1 LNCSNISLFLDNR
14 IVEKTFMPTP
24 VSFYPITP
32 GGVPAAVTAPSAAFK
47 KEVSKVMA
55 SVVLFFAVY
64 VLLILLAVLLAIGCM
79 YAGIALIIAIP
90 RFITIMV
97 GAGLVGLGIMVFV
110 FLVKFI
116 FSVTRYDRTGIIK
129 IRETDHPKLFAFIRQ
144 LTKDTQT
151 PFPKHIYLSPE
162 VNACVFYDSSFLS
175 MFLPVKKNLQIG
187 LGLVNAVNLSEFK
200 AIMAHE
206 FGHFSQR
213 SMKLG
218 SFVYNVNR
226 VIYNML
232 YENTGYARSLQSW
245 ANISGYFA
253 FFAGLTVHIVNGIQ
267 WVLKHM
273 YGLINKNYMS
283 LSREME
289 FHADAVAASVSGS
302 ANCISALRRAELAGT
317 CYSNALQK
325 CNDLFKQKY
334 ITANLYPNQQSVTK
348 QIALDFKLELKND
361 LPVVNDDFLKTLNL
375 TRVNFKDQ
383 WASHPALE
391 ERETHLTSLNV
402 KADSCNDS
410 AWVLFNEA
418 EKWQRQLTEK
428 IYQQLELPADIQTI
442 DGDAFEKILQQDI
455 ALYSLPEVF
464 NNFYDKRQITMLNV
478 DEIAADESAAGEF
491 DAIFSTQN
499 ATLNAKI
506 TAGETDVHVLKAIAG
521 KQIDIKTFD
530 FDGEKYDRA
539 QAETIADKLQNELT
553 AMKQQLELADKEA
566 YRYFY
571 KLALKKDVVSA
582 GELKKGYA
590 EFFDLRKQ
598 SEFFLKD
605 AQGML
610 KELEPLYSGAKIT
623 LNEVHEIITRLKT
636 EETHFKEHLRTWSTG
651 GAFDHAAVLK
661 ERVQKFL
668 ESSYAYY
675 SADQFFNSELND
687 LHSIAAESWQAVNEF
702 LFRKFK
708 QLLEVQVRLIKT

>member
-1 LNCSNISLFLDNR
+1 ML
-14 IVEKTFMPTP
+14 TP
-24 VSFYPITP
+24 LSFYPTSP
-32 GGVPAAVTAPSAAFK
+32 GNVPAAVTAPSATFK
-47 KEVSKVMA
+47 KEVSKVMG
-55 SVVLFFAVY
+55 SVVLFFVVY
-64 VLLILLAVLLAIGCM
+64 LLLILLAVLLAIGCV

-90 RFITIMV
+90 RIFTIMI

-116 FSVTRYDRTGIIK
+116 FSVNRYDRTGIIEIK
-129 IRETDHPKLFAFIRQ
+129 EADHPQLFAFIRQ

-151 PFPKHIYLSPE
+151 PFPKRIYLSPE

-232 YENTGYARSLQSW
+232 FENTGYARSLQSW
-245 ANISGYFA
+245 ANISSYFA
-253 FFAGLTVHIVNGIQ
+253 FFAGLTAHIVNGIQ
-267 WVLKHM
+267 WVLRHM

-317 CYSNALQK
+317 CYSNAIQK

-334 ITANLYPNQQSVTK
+334 ITSNLYPNQQSVTR
-348 QIALDFKLELKND
+348 QIAVDCKLELEND
-361 LPVVNDDFLKTLNL
+361 LPVVNDDFLKTMNLN
-375 TRVNFKDQ
+375 RVNFKDQ
-383 WASHPALE
+383 WASHPALQ
-391 ERETHLTSLNV
+391 ERETHLTTLNV
-402 KADSCNDS
+402 KADCRNET

-442 DGDAFEKILQQDI
+442 DADAFEKILLQDVS
-455 ALYSLPEVF
+455 LYSLPEVF
-464 NNFYDKRQITMLNV
+464 NNFYDKRQITILNV
-478 DEIAADESAAGEF
+478 DELSADDSAVDEF
-491 DAIFSTQN
+491 DAIFSTEN
-499 ATLNAKI
+499 ASINAKI
-506 TAGETDVHVLKAIAG
+506 TAAENDVQVLKAIAG

-530 FDGEKYDRA
+530 FDGEKYERE
-539 QAETIADKLQNELT
+539 QAETIAVKLQDELT
-553 AMKQQLELADKEA
+553 ALKQQLELADKKA

-571 KLALKKDVVSA
+571 TLALKKDVVKA

-610 KELEPLYSGAKIT
+610 KELEPLYTGSNLT
-623 LNEVHEIITRLKT
+623 LEQVHEIIKRLKE
-636 EETHFKEHLRTWSTG
+636 EETHFKGHLRTWLSR
-651 GAFDHAAVLK
+651 GAFDHAPVLK

-675 SADQFFNSELND
+675 SAQQFFNNELND
-687 LHSIAAESWQAVNEF
+687 LHNIAAESWQAVIEF

-708 QLLEVQVRLIKT
+708 GLLEVQVGLKG